1 MVDLDEVVTLW
12 RNNWNFT
19 STALSVVIKKE
30 TAKAFQFAV
39 AENPKMTF
47 WLPKKALKF
56 DRDNLAVMAKWCTPD
71 EWYWRAE
78 NRYAHF
84 YKR

>member
-1 MVDLDEVVTLW
+1 M
-12 RNNWNFT
+12 N
-19 STALSVVIKKE
+19 STTRSYPRTTQE
-30 TAKAFQFAV
+30 AFKDADY
-39 AENPKMTF
+39 AISIEGYSENPKMTF

-56 DRDNLAVMAKWCTPD
+56 DSDNLAVMAKWCTPD